1 MANSLHAINNR
12 EMDKYK
18 EICDYRRRG
27 FEFISQAIQCEESG
41 ENENFAQSL
50 YKVRVISRGY
60 LLYLLYKT

>member
-1 MANSLHAINNR
+1 MHAINNR

-50 YKVRVISRGY
+50 YKVTNISMGY
-60 LLYLLYKT
+60 L

>member
-1 MANSLHAINNR
+1 MHAINNR

-41 ENENFAQSL
+41 ENESFAQSL
-50 YKVRVISRGY
+50 YKVTNISRGY
-60 LLYLLYKT
+60 FCYLLYNH